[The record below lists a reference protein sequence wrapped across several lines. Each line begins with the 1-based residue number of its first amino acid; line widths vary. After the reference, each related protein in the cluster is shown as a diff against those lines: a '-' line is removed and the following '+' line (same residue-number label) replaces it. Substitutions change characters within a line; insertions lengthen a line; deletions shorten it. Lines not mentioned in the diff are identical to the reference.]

1 MLQIIRKIFH
11 MSKHLLCI
19 GKENEKFQNCTKLGT
34 TVALINKS
42 RTNMHIT
49 NKLADD
55 YKMLA

>member
-1 MLQIIRKIFH
+1 